1 MSECWG
7 VAGLR
12 LVAAGWRRGG
22 ERVRF
27 SSKSPSGA
35 GWAGGWVGERPL
47 SVTAPRRRAGA
58 CAGPSRLAAG
68 DRRRAASAGSP
79 APLPGGA
86 GGTAALSAVPS
97 SPGAGL
103 GRRPPLQQ

>member
-1 MSECWG
+1 MLGCCGAAAACGG
-7 VAGLR
+7 VASWWGEGEVFFEEPVWGW
-12 LVAAGWRRGG
+12 VA
-22 ERVRF
+22 
-27 SSKSPSGA
+27 
-35 GWAGGWVGERPL
+35 GWVGERPL